1 MFINDTQRRIK
12 DTQCEYTN
20 TRTSNAKIY
29 MNPTLGKE
37 VGEINPPKTQPQGS
51 NRRESRG
58 DGETEQD
65 KQRSKHWVRE

>member
-1 MFINDTQRRIK
+1 MFINNTQRRIN

-51 NRRESRG
+51 NRRKGGGMVRPNKINNEV
-58 DGETEQD
+58 Q
-65 KQRSKHWVRE
+65 HWVRE